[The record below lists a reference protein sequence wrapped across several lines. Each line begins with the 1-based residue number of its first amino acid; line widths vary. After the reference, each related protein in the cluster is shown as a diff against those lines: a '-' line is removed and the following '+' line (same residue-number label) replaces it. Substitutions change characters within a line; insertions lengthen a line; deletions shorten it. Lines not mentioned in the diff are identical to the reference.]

1 MRFLFLME
9 LVCLYFCQIDAHAI
23 SVIGCTGF
31 FGGPDFWSEIST
43 FKSQLFKTPVYPER
57 ATSKLFNQNANVVNQ
72 DHAFDRNE
80 FDGIVYEKR
89 TIKGRLNPIEWGN
102 YLRNMVDH

>member
-1 MRFLFLME
+1 MVQIFGSRFPNLKVSHL
-9 LVCLYFCQIDAHAI
+9 
-23 SVIGCTGF
+23 
-31 FGGPDFWSEIST
+31 
-43 FKSQLFKTPVYPER
+43 KSRYLLHPER
-57 ATSKLFNQNANVVNQ
+57 ATSKLLNQNANVLNQ

-89 TIKGRLNPIEWGN
+89 TIKGKLNPIEWGS